1 MKKILIAT
9 ILMMVVLSAGCAGIG
24 NSPSF
29 TVEQFV
35 SEFENENY
43 DACYGLMSSEYKVGT
58 NLAAFV
64 SICKDVNPEKY
75 EFIEITKEYID
86 QDTAVVDVLVNES
99 SVALKF
105 SLKEGLEVDKDF
117 EEITKQIDLVKQEDE
132 WKITEFPYALT

>member
-75 EFIEITKEYID
+75 EFIEITKEYTD
-86 QDTAVVDVLVNES
+86 
-99 SVALKF
+99 
-105 SLKEGLEVDKDF
+105 
-117 EEITKQIDLVKQEDE
+117 
-132 WKITEFPYALT
+132 